1 MTDVLGIADPVD
13 ELICSGKGCRAVAVW
28 GLLWNN
34 PKIHTPERRK
44 VWLSCQDHRDHL
56 ERFLGA
62 RNFLRDTVPVSELD
76 RVIPGDPA

>member
-34 PKIHTPERRK
+34 PKIHTPNAARCGCRAK
-44 VWLSCQDHRDHL
+44 TTATIWSAFWGPAISCVTQF
-56 ERFLGA
+56 RFLS
-62 RNFLRDTVPVSELD
+62 LTV
-76 RVIPGDPA
+76 